1 MDKGPQAGTPAPLA
15 FAWDQPFQEAV
26 DFFLAKGIMTRAE
39 FDKLAAAEKVKAFTA
54 AYVHAAD
61 ELQVVYEAVLA
72 ALEKGMTLGDFVKA
86 TEDILTRP
94 WHRETVFRT
103 NVLSSYGAGHWEQAQ
118 DTRALRPYARYS
130 AVMDGRTRPR
140 HAALHGLIYPLDHPF
155 WQTYWP
161 PWDYNCR
168 CMAITLSQW
177 EVEQQGLQVRSGAL
191 GDLPRPQNKFQSPA
205 AGGKWAPDYGKYAPE
220 LAGRLQK
227 RVKAIYD

>member
-1 MDKGPQAGTPAPLA
+1 MTEFNDA
-15 FAWDQPFQEAV
+15 FAWDRPFQEAV
-26 DFFLAKGIMTRAE
+26 DFFLAKGILTRTE
-39 FDKLAAAEKVKAFTA
+39 FDKLAAAEKAKAFTA

-61 ELQVVYEAVLA
+61 ELQVAYEAVLT
-72 ALEKGMTLGDFVKA
+72 ALEKGTTLRDFVKA

-118 DTRALRPYARYS
+118 DTRAMRPYARYS

-140 HAALHGLIYPLDHPF
+140 HAALHGLVYPLDHPF

-168 CMAITLSQW
+168 CAAVTLSQW
-177 EVEQQGLQVRSGAL
+177 EIDIQGLSVNQASPPEAG
-191 GDLPRPQNKFQSPA
+191 PRNNFVSPA
-205 AGGKWAPDYGKYAPE
+205 AGGKWEPDYGKYPPA
-220 LAGRLQK
+220 LAAQVRQRLEGH
-227 RVKAIYD
+227 KAIYD